1 MIIGLSSKRLSNLT
15 LGLIGTSGAFYA
27 PNFFAGVIEF
37 PFFLSSSKL
46 SSPRPSLCNY

>member
-1 MIIGLSSKRLSNLT
+1 M
-15 LGLIGTSGAFYA
+15 GTKGAFEA

-46 SSPRPSLCNY
+46 SSPSPSRCNY